1 MWLLWQNNT
10 DGGILFMAWIK
21 YKENCAVNSDRISD
35 ISIVS
40 TKVYP
45 KGNLEWAINFRDCE
59 GYQFTIESFDSKEDC
74 EQVFNYIVEAIGT
87 KSYIDLAKG
96 LPNLNEHTLMTEEY
110 LLDKGFI
117 KDFDETTSLTRFD
130 SPNKKI
136 SVWFHPHRIQPPYN
150 CYVHIV
156 DYINNFREIRGSL
169 EIAYVDEFESFLKL
183 CKVDYEEK

>member
-87 KSYIDLAKG
+87 KSYIDLTKG

-110 LLDKGFI
+110 LLNKGFL
-117 KDFDETTSLTRFD
+117 KEVDNELALEGFV
-130 SPNKKI
+130 SPNNRIIVGSHHPLKTFPYDWYVIVKKRDMNDDI
-136 SVWFHPHRIQPPYN
+136 GTLDF
-150 CYVHIV
+150 
-156 DYINNFREIRGSL
+156 
-169 EIAYVDEFESFLKL
+169 AYVDQFETFLKL
-183 CKVDYEEK
+183 CGVDYGEK